1 MLTALRT
8 RIYRCIARKYGGRLH
23 ASSLRPGY
31 FGGDE
36 AALQQHSNDATFRRR
51 SFREWPRAPTHS
63 GRRLTRE
70 AFSIFIVR
78 RADFRRL
85 QTLSVPEP
93 FKVISK
99 RTGFDRALEFNIY
112 GLRLPFGRKYVITST
127 KEFDRLPKHLLRG
140 PLAPTRI
147 ARMHQRHSRAGV
159 MRRHRTTTPLPF
171 ENETDPWVFYTRSF
185 CGKAISS
192 PRQTHE
198 QEPLAEADLVGGPFR
213 NDWMQVRG
221 FRLPFWGQG
230 GEALACQWWPP
241 TFGSPMFRLA
251 DDSRGASRRTS
262 CYTRRHSN
270 QKSSTAASCM
280 CFASPERH

>member
-85 QTLSVPEP
+85 QTLSVPVP

-159 MRRHRTTTPLPF
+159 MQRHRTTTPLPF
-171 ENETDPWVFYTRSF
+171 ENETDP
-185 CGKAISS
+185 CSS
-192 PRQTHE
+192 PRVLNYPRKSGKPQRGRRGEPGGHE
-198 QEPLAEADLVGGPFR
+198 LRPIFCRIRPRPPMRRPSLSGTQA
-213 NDWMQVRG
+213 
-221 FRLPFWGQG
+221 
-230 GEALACQWWPP
+230 GEAPP
-241 TFGSPMFRLA
+241 HPRV
-251 DDSRGASRRTS
+251 AS
-262 CYTRRHSN
+262 
-270 QKSSTAASCM
+270 
-280 CFASPERH
+280 